1 MNWTNCI
8 LKVPESIQDPLIAEL
23 LEFDFTSFEQFD
35 QSLHCFIDSEKLND
49 KTLSRIRNLLQRY
62 SLPDQIKL
70 EQIEETNWNE
80 RWEQSI
86 QPVRTGPFL
95 IYPSW
100 FTVQPEKDVIPIQ
113 IDPKMSFGTGIHPT
127 TRLMLRSLPGLMAA
141 NPTNVL
147 DAGTGTGILAI
158 AAAKLGAQSVT
169 GFDIDPWS
177 KRNAM
182 ENQKTNRVEKQT
194 TFLLGSIDQLPE
206 NSRFDLILANINRN
220 TILEM
225 AHALVKKLRPEG
237 SLLLSGLLYSDRSM
251 ILEAFERDGL
261 NLMGEEGEEEWISL
275 QLSSADSRF

>member
-1 MNWTNCI
+1 MNWTACI
-8 LKVPESIQDPLIAEL
+8 LEVPESLQEQMIAEL
-23 LEFDFTSFEQFD
+23 LDFGFTSFEQFD
-35 QSLHCFIDSEKLND
+35 QSLHCFMSSENLNE
-49 KTLSRIRNLLQRY
+49 KTLSHIRNLLQRY
-62 SLPDQIKL
+62 SLLDQIKI
-70 EQIEETNWNE
+70 EQIEEANWNE

-86 QPVRTGPFL
+86 RPVRTGPFL

-100 FTVQPEKDVIPIQ
+100 FTVQPETDMIPIQ
-113 IDPKMSFGTGIHPT
+113 IDPKMSFGTGIHAT

-182 ENQKTNRVEKQT
+182 ENRKANRVEKQT
-194 TFLLGSIDQLPE
+194 TFLLGSIEQLPE
-206 NSRFDLILANINRN
+206 NTRFDLILANINRN

-225 AHALVKKLRPEG
+225 AHALVKRLRPKG
-237 SLLLSGLLYSDRSM
+237 SLLLSGLLYSDRSR
-251 ILEAFERDGL
+251 ILEAFEKEGL
-261 NLMGEEGEEEWISL
+261 NLMGEEREEEWISL
-275 QLSSADSRF
+275 QLSSTDSRF

>member
-1 MNWTNCI
+1 MNWTACI
-8 LKVPESIQDPLIAEL
+8 LKVPESLQEQMIAEL
-23 LEFDFTSFEQFD
+23 LDFGFTSFEQFD
-35 QSLHCFIDSEKLND
+35 QSLHCFMSSESLSD
-49 KTLSRIRNLLQRY
+49 KTLSRTRNLLQRY
-62 SLPDQIKL
+62 SLPDEIKI
-70 EQIEETNWNE
+70 EQFEETNWNE

-86 QPVRTGPFL
+86 RPVRTGPFL

-100 FTVQPEKDVIPIQ
+100 FAVQPETDVIPIQ
-113 IDPKMSFGTGIHPT
+113 IDPKMSFGTGFHAT

-182 ENQKTNRVEKQT
+182 ENRKANRVEKQT
-194 TFLLGSIDQLPE
+194 TFLLGTIDQLSE
-206 NSRFDLILANINRN
+206 NTQFDLILVNINRN

-225 AHALVKKLRPEG
+225 AHALVKRLHPEG
-237 SLLLSGLLYSDRSM
+237 SLLLSGLLHSDQSI
-251 ILEAFERDGL
+251 ILEVFEKEGL
-261 NLMGEEGEEEWISL
+261 NLMGEKREKEWISL
-275 QLSSADSRF
+275 QLSSTDSRF